1 MSDEGRQCLQ
11 GAPEASGRHRR
22 MRIAGSACVVLT
34 LVVIFTRTF
43 TSYT

>member
-1 MSDEGRQCLQ
+1 
-11 GAPEASGRHRR
+11 

-34 LVVIFTRTF
+34 PVVRFTSTF